1 MPRRMWDPMMVE
13 LEGEM
18 DPLLITVKELKARKI
33 LITNHHY
40 LPHGCS
46 GDPKVDELIIT
57 DSVGVSS

>member
-1 MPRRMWDPMMVE
+1 
-13 LEGEM
+13 M